1 MERQAKH
8 CAKKGRW
15 SRGMIPPLSGGGLG
29 SDSPS
34 AAPYFFACTF
44 HVHQPIHQSLLNSI
58 KASIR
63 FAFAPHF
70 HLYTVYYAVF
80 FWKSYGV
87 GNHFHY
93 HRHPPPPHT
102 HVVRSV

>member
-15 SRGMIPPLSGGGLG
+15 SRGMIPPLGGGGLG

-44 HVHQPIHQSLLNSI
+44 HVHQPLHQPSQL
-58 KASIR
+58 
-63 FAFAPHF
+63 H
-70 HLYTVYYAVF
+70 
-80 FWKSYGV
+80 
-87 GNHFHY
+87 
-93 HRHPPPPHT
+93 
-102 HVVRSV
+102 